1 MKFKFF
7 SFLVVLFFSYSTAVY
22 AQFGIK
28 AGVNLAN
35 EIRSLNSTEINASNL
50 TGYQIGLVY
59 QLMPKKTGLGVEIG
73 ALLSQKG
80 SAIDSTNLDYSIQ
93 QGYRELNYIEV
104 PFNLRYHISFGFI
117 GFYGFG
123 GLYGGY
129 LLSGKVVDEIV
140 GTTQVETF
148 QSFMDHVDYGYNFG
162 AGVEL
167 FKKVQLGATWSQ
179 GVKNIST
186 SGITPS
192 TNRVLSVNLV
202 YLF

>member
-1 MKFKFF
+1 MKFKYF
-7 SFLVVLFFSYSTAVY
+7 SFLVVLFFSYSTVVN
-22 AQFGIK
+22 AQLGLK

-35 EIRSLNSTEINASNL
+35 EIKSLNLAEINTSNL

-59 QLMPKKTGLGVEIG
+59 QAMPKKSGLGVEIG

-80 SAIDSTNLDYSIQ
+80 SVIDSTNLDYSIQ

-104 PFNLRYHISFGFI
+104 PLNLRYHISIGFI

-123 GLYGGY
+123 GVYGGY
-129 LLSGKVVDEIV
+129 ELNGKVVDEIV
-140 GTTQVETF
+140 GTTQDETF
-148 QSFMDHVDYGYNFG
+148 QTFMDHVDYGYNFG

-167 FKKVQLGATWSQ
+167 FRKVQLGATWSQ
-179 GVKNIST
+179 GVKNVSA
-186 SGITPS
+186 SGITPG